1 MNYEQLKEFLTFPQL
16 PDIVSYILVIA
27 LVITIEFVKA
37 FVKRDNKRTIVK
49 VNEKTSELEKLKSEY
64 EKGKKE
70 LEKERKQIRKEF
82 KAIKEAIKQEANN
95 THELVA
101 NGTANKISKMLDEET
116 KEIVEEEK

>member
-16 PDIVSYILVIA
+16 PDIISYILVIA
-27 LVITIEFVKA
+27 LIITIEFIKA
-37 FVKRDNKRTIVK
+37 YVKRDNKRTIIK
-49 VNEKTSELEKLKSEY
+49 VDEKTGKLDKLISEY

-82 KAIKEAIKQEANN
+82 RAIKEAIKQEANN

-101 NGTANKISKMLDEET
+101 NGTANKISKMLDEESQ
-116 KEIVEEEK
+116 EIVEEGK